1 MRRSILIIVYYSRY
15 YYRSL
20 TMNKFSAELLGG
32 NIRFGKYPTDEEV
45 QLLKNNGYIV
55 FLDLC
60 TNDEITWTPYN
71 DQGLYYNS
79 LPIIDRTPNVGD
91 LTIFR
96 TYISQLT
103 ESVRQGY
110 KLYIHCRGGHGRSAM
125 VAAIIYGKL
134 TNSAPQTYLL
144 TVKEAHQLRTEMKPK
159 YRKMGAPQT
168 AAQKK
173 FVLSELL

>member
-1 MRRSILIIVYYSRY
+1 
-15 YYRSL
+15 
-20 TMNKFSAELLGG
+20 MNNFSAGLLDGAV
-32 NIRFGKYPTDEEV
+32 RFGKYPTDDEV
-45 QLLKNNGYIV
+45 LLLRHNGYNI

-60 TNDEITWTPYN
+60 PSNFTTWIPYN
-71 DQGLYYNS
+71 KDGLYYNS

-96 TYISQLT
+96 TYMTQLIAA
-103 ESVRQGY
+103 VQQGH

-134 TNSAPQTYLL
+134 TNNASQTCLL
-144 TVKEAHQLRTEMKPK
+144 TVKEAHKLRTEMKPK

-168 AAQKK
+168 AVQKK
-173 FVLSELL
+173 FVVTELL

>member
-1 MRRSILIIVYYSRY
+1 
-15 YYRSL
+15 
-20 TMNKFSAELLGG
+20 MNNFSAVLLDGVV
-32 NIRFGKYPTDEEV
+32 RFGKYPTDDEV
-45 QLLKNNGYIV
+45 LLLRHNGYNI

-60 TNDEITWTPYN
+60 PSSEITWTPYN
-71 DQGLYYNS
+71 KEGLYYNS

-91 LTIFR
+91 LIIFR
-96 TYISQLT
+96 TYIAQLT
-103 ESVRQGY
+103 TAVQQGH

-134 TNSAPQTYLL
+134 TNNAPQTCLL
-144 TVKEAHQLRTEMKPK
+144 TVKAVHQLRIEMKPK

-173 FVLSELL
+173 FVVTELS